1 MISHRM
7 SRRAVP
13 HLRALLAARVRR
25 LRAARGLNR
34 AALAQK
40 SGLHA
45 SFVAAVERGTQSISL
60 DSLYRLAEALDVPPE
75 SLIAGAGAV
84 SDGGSE
90 GRQALA

>member
-1 MISHRM
+1 MIPHRM

-25 LRAARGLNR
+25 LRTARGLNR

-40 SGLHA
+40 CGLHA

-60 DSLYRLAEALDVPPE
+60 DSLYRLAEALDVLPE
-75 SLIAGAGAV
+75 TLIAGAAAV
-84 SDGGSE
+84 PDGDSE
-90 GRQALA
+90 TQQALA